1 MRALLSAVFLLVL
14 AAVPALAQGAQVA
27 FGSVRADSSLPV
39 EVTADQL
46 RVDQTD
52 GTAIF
57 TGNVVIVQGEMRLSA
72 AEVRVEYAAATET
85 APARIARMHASG
97 GVVMVSGAEAAEAR
111 EAVYSVDDGE
121 VVLTGDVLLTQG
133 ANVISG
139 ERMVINLDNGTAV
152 VEGRVRTIL
161 NPGGRP

>member
-1 MRALLSAVFLLVL
+1 MRALLSAVFVL
-14 AAVPALAQGAQVA
+14 MLATVPALAQGAQVA
-27 FGSVRADSSLPV
+27 FGAVRADSSLPV
-39 EVTADQL
+39 EVTADEL
-46 RVDQTD
+46 RVDQAD

-57 TGNVVIVQGEMRLSA
+57 TGNVVIVQGEMRMSA
-72 AEVRVEYAAATET
+72 AEVRVEYATATDT
-85 APARIARMHASG
+85 TPARIARMHASG

-111 EAVYSVDDGE
+111 EAVYSVDDGQ
-121 VVLTGDVLLTQG
+121 VVLTGDVLMTQG

-139 ERMVINLDNGTAV
+139 ERMVINLENGTAV